1 MVTGHIN
8 TQTSTQANKTTQ
20 SFVMVKN
27 VEGALSVNL
36 DAHDF
41 STPTKTFRFRFNQ
54 ERQHVPAKWA
64 IGTFVSS
71 GALTQ
76 METGFF
82 TYENLAE
89 LIKVAEEMGYYV
101 PDSIKE
107 PRVDIKDIRKALLN
121 DDRRALDSYIMNMTT
136 KTRNDILSVAR
147 KLYDKLNTGTIEFLE
162 KRLAVSLKTADLSA
176 Q

>member
-8 TQTSTQANKTTQ
+8 TQVTQKKAPQ

-54 ERQHVPAKWA
+54 DKQHIPLKWA
-64 IGTFVSS
+64 VGAFVSQ
-71 GALTQ
+71 GATQQ
-76 METGFF
+76 MESGYF
-82 TYENLAE
+82 TFENLDE

-101 PDSIKE
+101 PDSIKN
-107 PRVDIKDIRKALLN
+107 PMVDLKEIRKMLLK
-121 DDRRALDSYIMNMTT
+121 DDRKGLERITLNMGT
-136 KTRNDILSVAR
+136 KVRNDLLSLGR
-147 KLYDKLNTGTIEFLE
+147 KLYPQLNTGTIEFLE
-162 KRLAVSLKTADLSA
+162 KKLAVSIKPVDLGA
-176 Q
+176 